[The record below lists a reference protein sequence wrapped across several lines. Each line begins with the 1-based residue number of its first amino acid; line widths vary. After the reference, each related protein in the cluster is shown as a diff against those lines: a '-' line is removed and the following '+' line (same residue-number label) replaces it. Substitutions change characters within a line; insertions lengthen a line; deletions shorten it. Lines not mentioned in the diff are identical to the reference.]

1 MTESRFKLSMTFAA
15 LLALAAMFGLVAC
28 LEPGSA
34 KQAVAA
40 QAAEEQAAEDQATE
54 ERADG
59 QTTADAEAASEES
72 TGDQT
77 EDKEMTPEDYQEQAK
92 EKLTPEQYNICF
104 LGGTEPPGSGKYDHF
119 YEPGTYHCAVCGQA
133 LFKSDTKYDSG
144 SGWPAFFD
152 AIGTDAVTTEEDDS
166 FGMHRIEVMC
176 SNCGSHLGHV
186 FDDGPAPTG
195 QRYCINSL
203 ALEFRPD
210 EEQAESE
217 QADGE

>member
-1 MTESRFKLSMTFAA
+1 MTFAA
-15 LLALAAMFGLVAC
+15 LLALAAMLGLVAC
-28 LEPGSA
+28 LEPGGA
-34 KQAVAA
+34 QQASAA
-40 QAAEEQAAEDQATE
+40 QPAAEQSAEEQADGQTAAESGAATEENTGDQAEDQEMT
-54 ERADG
+54 
-59 QTTADAEAASEES
+59 
-72 TGDQT
+72 T
-77 EDKEMTPEDYQEQAK
+77 EDYKELAK
-92 EKLTPEQYNICF
+92 EKLTPEQYNVCF
-104 LGGTEPPGSGKYDHF
+104 LKGTEPPGSGKYDHF

-166 FGMHRIEVMC
+166 FGMRRIEVLC
-176 SNCGSHLGHV
+176 SNCGSHLGHI

-210 EEQAESE
+210 EEQAEEPSEPAE
-217 QADGE
+217 QAEE